1 MSEGT
6 KKSHFPVTF
15 WPGKLSILVKSKMKG
30 GRNMIRRFVA
40 IIALIGMLTC
50 AIGTGY
56 AQAETGTYQDTE
68 VERRLDYTDEVSVY
82 LNVSGN
88 AARIKGTLASISSQY
103 RCELTLSLRKYEN
116 SNWNHVVDSWSA
128 TGSGIIGASINTQK
142 TGLAAGKYRVHLS
155 GKIYDSDNRLVETV
169 SRDSVQKTVY

>member
-1 MSEGT
+1 MARRI
-6 KKSHFPVTF
+6 VAV
-15 WPGKLSILVKSKMKG
+15 LV
-30 GRNMIRRFVA
+30 
-40 IIALIGMLTC
+40 LIGLMACTVSTVYAKPAVYPDEDVDIAERLAYASKVQVDLIISGHSADISGLLT
-50 AIGTGY
+50 A
-56 AQAETGTYQDTE
+56 
-68 VERRLDYTDEVSVY
+68 
-82 LNVSGN
+82 
-88 AARIKGTLASISSQY
+88 ISSQY

-128 TGSGIIGASINTQK
+128 TGSGFIGASIDTQK

>member
-1 MSEGT
+1 M
-6 KKSHFPVTF
+6 KRQLMVVAA
-15 WPGKLSILVKSKMKG
+15 LVG
-30 GRNMIRRFVA
+30 LMICFTV
-40 IIALIGMLTC
+40 
-50 AIGTGY
+50 TGY
-56 AQAETGTYQDTE
+56 AQPDMDTDE
-68 VERRLDYTDEVSVY
+68 DIDSVERLEYISKAQVDLVIEGK
-82 LNVSGN
+82 NAGISGVL
-88 AARIKGTLASISSQY
+88 KSISSQY

>member
-1 MSEGT
+1 
-6 KKSHFPVTF
+6 
-15 WPGKLSILVKSKMKG
+15 
-30 GRNMIRRFVA
+30 MIRRLVV
-40 IIALIGMLTC
+40 IIVLIGMVTC

-56 AQAETGTYQDTE
+56 AQAETGSYQAPE
-68 VERRLDYTDEVSVY
+68 VERRLDYTDEVNVY
-82 LNVSGN
+82 LSVSGN
-88 AARIKGTLASISSQY
+88 TASIKGKLASISSQY

-128 TGSGIIGASINTQK
+128 TGSGIIGASIDTQK
-142 TGLAAGKYRVHLS
+142 PGLAAGKYRVHLS